1 MRDML
6 ILVAVEVVLFTTA
19 VVLVIVTV

>member
-6 ILVAVEVVLFTTA
+6 ILVAVELVLVTTA